1 MILNLFSYPSNF
13 GAIKLYK
20 CDYYGAKLSLPRSA
34 LVEKFT
40 ASVEQKNYTDQLLF
54 GGNGQP
60 NYYSLSNR
68 KINLSMT
75 FLFANSITGS
85 LDPALDLLLNVSAYA
100 FQGTNVS
107 YKFTKNN
114 NTDLENTTPVNE
126 ELLYKFLFQNP
137 ETSTNNYLYYQVD
150 ENGLHTKLDSFPD
163 PFPPSG
169 WIEVFIYGTSVN
181 PFELYREPMFRIDS
195 SEGSFFPCIVDRI
208 SFAMQEDY
216 IKLNC
221 EVLCLNMDSS
231 TRFDFINSGQ
241 YINNNISVI
250 PLHKSRIKITNYN
263 NQLSTDFLIT
273 NPELFDYMNG
283 LFTQSF
289 NNIPI
294 TEFSFSYE
302 NNIQTVYTN
311 RQKEVL
317 RTYATGF
324 YSQSRKVS
332 GTMSVLA
339 LRSSQPTF
347 NRYPMLNNRTS
358 TSCVLNFGN
367 QKLTMPYMLW
377 QPGKIQANQNQYVD
391 LQFNWALVSR
401 DRQGEPLFDMEV

>member
-20 CDYYGAKLSLPRSA
+20 CDYYGAKLSLPRPA
-34 LVEKFT
+34 LVEKFS
-40 ASVEQKNYTDQLLF
+40 ASVEQKNYSDQLLF
-54 GGNGQP
+54 GGYGQP
-60 NYYSLSNR
+60 NYYTLNNR

-75 FLFANSITGS
+75 FLFANSITGV
-85 LDPALDLLLNVSAYA
+85 LDPALDLLLNLSAYA
-100 FQGTNVS
+100 FQGTNTS

-114 NTDLENTTPVNE
+114 NTDLSNTTPVNE

-137 ETSTNNYLYYQVD
+137 ETADNTYFYYQVD
-150 ENGLHTKLDSFPD
+150 ENGLHTKLNEFPAIMPD
-163 PFPPSG
+163 TG
-169 WIEVFIYGTSVN
+169 WIEVFIYGTATN
-181 PFELYREPMFRIDS
+181 PFELYMEPMFRIDS
-195 SEGSFFPCIVDRI
+195 SEGSFFPCVVDKI
-208 SFAMQEDY
+208 AFTIQEDY

-221 EVLCLNMDSS
+221 EVLCLNLDAS

-241 YINNNISVI
+241 YINNSLPII
-250 PLHKSRIKITNYN
+250 PLHKSRIKISNYN

-273 NPELFDYMNG
+273 NPELFDYMGG

-302 NNIQTVYTN
+302 NNLQTVYTN

-324 YSQSRKVS
+324 YSQSRKVG
-332 GTMSVLA
+332 GTMSVLS

-347 NRYPMLNNRTS
+347 NRYPILNNRTA
-358 TSCVLNFGN
+358 TSCALNFGN
-367 QKLTMPYMLW
+367 QKLVLPYILW
-377 QPGKIQANQNQYVD
+377 QPGRIQANQNQYVD
-391 LQFNWALVSR
+391 LQFNWSLISR
-401 DRQGEPLFDMEV
+401 ERQGEPLFQLEV